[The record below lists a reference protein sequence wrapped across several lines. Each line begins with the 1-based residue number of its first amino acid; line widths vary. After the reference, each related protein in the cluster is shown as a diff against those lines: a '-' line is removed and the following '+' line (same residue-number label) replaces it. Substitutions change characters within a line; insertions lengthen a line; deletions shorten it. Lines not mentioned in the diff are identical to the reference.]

1 MKRTLVLVGVLMAL
15 TVDSAAQTQE
25 ERDRAVKYLNETRAK
40 VMEATKGLSV
50 AQLNFK
56 PAPDRWSVA
65 EVAEHIA
72 AAEDMLYGTIQD
84 QVMKAPARPAGEDV
98 KAIDEFVLAA
108 IPDRT
113 HKAQAPEALKP
124 TNRFAALEGTLKH
137 FNESRDKTVGFV
149 KTGQG
154 LRDHAVDSPLGKKLD
169 AYEWVLFI
177 AAHSERHTK
186 QILEVKADP
195 NFPKN

>member
-1 MKRTLVLVGVLMAL
+1 
-15 TVDSAAQTQE
+15 
-25 ERDRAVKYLNETRAK
+25 
-40 VMEATKGLSV
+40 MEATKGLSV

>member
-1 MKRTLVLVGVLMAL
+1 MKRSLVLVGVLMAL
-15 TVDSAAQTQE
+15 TVGSAAQTQE

-124 TNRFAALEGTLKH
+124 TNRFASLEGTLKH